1 MDVFL
6 YQVLNNCKITIGY
19 TEEPSDDDMVETLQP
34 ESLFVWIPR
43 GTWHQLEPDVS
54 RVTFSFG
61 VEGDTDPATYV

>member
-34 ESLFVWIPR
+34 SHSYGYQEEL
-43 GTWHQLEPDVS
+43 HQLEPDVS

>member
-6 YQVLNNCKITIGY
+6 MQIINKCKITIGY
-19 TEEPSDDDMVETLQP
+19 TEEPSKDDMVEVYNQRQ
-34 ESLFVWIPR
+34 FVWIPR

-61 VEGDTDPATYV
+61 VEGDTDPADYV